1 MLPHAAA
8 PKLTNQYD
16 IIKRHYYTVRRILMK
31 KKILSAL
38 MCTIIAAAA
47 FTGCGG
53 AASESTAAPAA
64 DAKEETAESTNDAA
78 EEGAETTADSQFTED
93 ITIICPVKAGGDTD
107 RNTRTLAQAMQKIT
121 GVNVV
126 VKNVDGGAT
135 VMGMQECIDAPADGN
150 TLIVNGTDMFVPY
163 IQGTSEI
170 NIDSFKTIGVP
181 IIDNTT
187 VLAVNKE
194 SGWNTLE
201 DLLAADKESPNTIE
215 YGGKIGASNQ
225 ICGIAMNKEW
235 GSSLRFVD
243 VGNNAAKMTAL
254 LGLQTDVINIS
265 YSLAND
271 YFSTGEFI
279 PLVLLGT
286 EKNDLLPQDV
296 PLASDLGLT
305 NVDFSKFFWVGV
317 NPNTP
322 DEIVDI
328 LADALAKAAQD
339 PEFLSYLK
347 DNFLTPACM
356 LKEEAQQYAQKFY
369 EDTMEIYKDE
379 FLAAQ

>member
-1 MLPHAAA
+1 MTSL
-8 PKLTNQYD
+8 KRKNQYD
-16 IIKRHYYTVRRILMK
+16 IIKRRYYTVRRILMK

-64 DAKEETAESTNDAA
+64 DAKEETAESANDAA
-78 EEGAETTADSQFTED
+78 EEGAEAAADGQFTED
-93 ITIICPVKAGGDTD
+93 ITIICPVKAGGD
-107 RNTRTLAQAMQKIT
+107 
-121 GVNVV
+121 
-126 VKNVDGGAT
+126 T

-305 NVDFSKFFWVGV
+305 NVDFSKFFWVGTGPDV
-317 NPNTP
+317 P
-322 DEIVDI
+322 DEKV
-328 LADALAKAAQD
+328 AALTEVLEKATQD
-339 PEFLSYLK
+339 PEFIESIESNYLNVVFMGGDEARDYCNK
-347 DNFLTPACM
+347 MYEETLLPYKEAFL
-356 LKEEAQQYAQKFY
+356 EAQ
-369 EDTMEIYKDE
+369 
-379 FLAAQ
+379 

>member
-1 MLPHAAA
+1 MTSL
-8 PKLTNQYD
+8 KRKNQYD
-16 IIKRHYYTVRRILMK
+16 IIKRRYYTVRRILMK

-38 MCTIIAAAA
+38 MCTIIATAA

-53 AASESTAAPAA
+53 AASESAAAPAA
-64 DAKEETAESTNDAA
+64 DAKEETAESANDAA
-78 EEGAETTADSQFTED
+78 EEGAEAAADGQFTED

-305 NVDFSKFFWVGV
+305 NVDFSKFFWVGTGPDV
-317 NPNTP
+317 P
-322 DEIVDI
+322 DEKV
-328 LADALAKAAQD
+328 AALTEVLEKATQD
-339 PEFLSYLK
+339 PEFIESIESNYLNVVFMGGDEARDYCNK
-347 DNFLTPACM
+347 MYEETLLPYKEAFL
-356 LKEEAQQYAQKFY
+356 EAQ
-369 EDTMEIYKDE
+369 
-379 FLAAQ
+379 

>member
-1 MLPHAAA
+1 
-8 PKLTNQYD
+8 
-16 IIKRHYYTVRRILMK
+16 MK

-64 DAKEETAESTNDAA
+64 DAKEETGESATATA
-78 EEGAETTADSQFTED
+78 EEGAEASADGLFTED
-93 ITIICPVKAGGDTD
+93 ITIICPVKAGGD
-107 RNTRTLAQAMQKIT
+107 
-121 GVNVV
+121 
-126 VKNVDGGAT
+126 T

-305 NVDFSKFFWVGV
+305 NVDFSKFFWVGTGPDV
-317 NPNTP
+317 P
-322 DEIVDI
+322 DEKV
-328 LADALAKAAQD
+328 AALTEVLEKATQD
-339 PEFLSYLK
+339 PEFIESIESNYLNVVFMGGDEARDYCNK
-347 DNFLTPACM
+347 MYEETLLPYKEAFL
-356 LKEEAQQYAQKFY
+356 EAQ
-369 EDTMEIYKDE
+369 
-379 FLAAQ
+379 